1 MTILSSIIVIYIFK
15 VKLIHEKCAEND
27 KHISFTGLFWSL
39 KFDLKTRL
47 ILVSTKPTPHARHIV
62 CEPQRLRI
70 SEEGHSSDDGN
81 QAIPNPARRAASYAV
96 TGKKEFT

>member
-15 VKLIHEKCAEND
+15 IHEKYAEHD
-27 KHISFTGLFWSL
+27 QHISFIGLFWSL
-39 KFDLKTRL
+39 TFDLKTRL

-70 SEEGHSSDDGN
+70 SEEGHSSEDGN
-81 QAIPNPARRAASYAV
+81 QAIPNAARRATSYAV
-96 TGKKEFT
+96 TGKIEFP